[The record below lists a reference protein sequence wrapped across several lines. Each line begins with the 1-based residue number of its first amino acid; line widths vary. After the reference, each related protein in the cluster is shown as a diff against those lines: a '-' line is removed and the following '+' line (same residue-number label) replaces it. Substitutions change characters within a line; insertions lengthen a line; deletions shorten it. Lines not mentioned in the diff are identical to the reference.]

1 MQKCRVRNFK
11 NSKWF
16 LYIFILKWWISS
28 ILWSWFFYKDA
39 NKTWVLF
46 AYTDHPMMWLDRQHV
61 LSYMS
66 QINSGYA
73 PIVSQSISEIQ
84 FSDRSGFETC
94 SFYGV
99 IESFELKQASFF
111 FFFSFRL
118 PFFSCNSLIPK
129 VFRSYL
135 CCSVHIWASTPF
147 TFHSSFGPLLC
158 IVLNLGDTEN
168 ELRNW
173 TIVRNKRNSCSGLQN
188 KSTIFCSVNNMLI
201 ILPGLVYT
209 VFEGTRSMIEF
220 SGGVEVE

>member
-1 MQKCRVRNFK
+1 MALIFFIRMPTKREC
-11 NSKWF
+11 F
-16 LYIFILKWWISS
+16 LHIRS
-28 ILWSWFFYKDA
+28 
-39 NKTWVLF
+39 
-46 AYTDHPMMWLDRQHV
+46 HPMTWLDMQHV
-61 LSYMS
+61 LCYMS
-66 QINSGYA
+66 KINSGYA

-209 VFEGTRSMIEF
+209 VFEDTRSMIEF